1 MEQLFLWD
9 MFDQAIAEQLGVS
22 VEQYIDSIDEFNDED
37 MEYIIFTLMDTETTI
52 EEKQKAKDLFNT
64 KIIK

>member
-22 VEQYIDSIDEFNDED
+22 VEQYINSIDEFNDED

>member
-9 MFDQAIAEQLGVS
+9 MFDQTIAEQLGVS